1 MPGIRRLVCVVIL
14 AIAATAQNPPGT
26 AKPELANAQ
35 PAPASPNVIVI
46 TMDTT
51 RADRMGFLGSQRGLT
66 PNLDV
71 LAKDSV
77 VFTRAYS
84 QAPLTPVS
92 HSTIFTGTFPQ
103 YHHVVNFS
111 LPLPTDL
118 PYMPA
123 ILKEHGYST
132 GAFVGSI
139 ALDPTWEVAGFE
151 RGYDTYDAGF
161 SWQKFTPA
169 TRYQTMERRAGDVV
183 DHALSYLDKPRQ
195 GPFFIWVH
203 VYDPHSPYDPPEP
216 YKTRYAKALYDGE
229 IAYVDSALGKFFEQL
244 KAKGLYDNTEIFLTA
259 DHGESLGEHGEEEH
273 GVFLYDETIH
283 VPLVIKLRNG
293 ESAGKRIEDRVELA
307 DILSTVLGTAD
318 ITVPDQVQGQS
329 LLGFLEPGT
338 AAGDA
343 AAKLWQ
349 NRGAYSQSDYEH
361 LTFAWS
367 ALESL
372 RSGKYLFV
380 QAPRRELYDEDV
392 DPTDQ
397 HNVAPASPAITDT
410 LSAKTKAFQK
420 ATTNT
425 KEIPKQKLDEGKIR
439 TLAMLG
445 YVAKQPDSTNA
456 APGLE
461 GADPKDKIEIANT
474 VSRIN
479 NLLQNNAA
487 KDRCDAAMPEIKK
500 ALVTITDISLLHYFL
515 GGCYLEKA
523 NFPDAITEMR
533 KAVKIDPGFSSAEVM
548 LGRALVATGQDDEA
562 LVAFEHVVKNEP
574 SLIDAHIFLISL
586 YFKADRPQ
594 DEIRECHAVLKMI
607 PQNFGANFFLGW
619 ALSETGDFQGA
630 VAPLQKAIA
639 GEPYRLRP
647 HQLLADVYEKLGR
660 IEDAKRERDEA
671 DRLPIPGSTPDGAP
685 PTPQSNP
692 ER

>member
-1 MPGIRRLVCVVIL
+1 MTFMRCFLL
-14 AIAATAQNPPGT
+14 AAALTP
-26 AKPELANAQ
+26 LALAANSPSPQA
-35 PAPASPNVIVI
+35 ASPNVIVI
-46 TMDTT
+46 SMDTT
-51 RADRMGFLGSQRGLT
+51 RADRMGFLGSKRGLT

-71 LAKDSV
+71 FAKDSV

-84 QAPLTPVS
+84 QAPLTPAS
-92 HSTIFTGTFPQ
+92 HSTIFTGTYPQ
-103 YHHVVNFS
+103 YHQVLIFPV
-111 LPLPTDL
+111 PLAKDL

-123 ILKEHGYST
+123 ILKEHGYAT

-139 ALDPTWEVAGFE
+139 ALEPTWGVPGFE
-151 RGYDTYDAGF
+151 RGYDTYDAGY
-161 SWQKFTPA
+161 SWKGYTPQN
-169 TRYQTMERRAGDVV
+169 RYQTVERRAGDVV
-183 DHALSYLDKPRQ
+183 DRALSWLDKPRQ
-195 GPFFIWVH
+195 GPFFVWVH
-203 VYDPHSPYDPPEP
+203 VFDPHSPYDPPEP

-244 KAKGLYDNTEIFLTA
+244 KAKGLYDHTEIFLTA
-259 DHGESLGEHGEEEH
+259 DHGESLGAHGEEEH

-283 VPLVIKLRNG
+283 VPLVVKLPQG

-307 DILSTVLGTAD
+307 DILSTVLGTVD
-318 ITVPDQVQGQS
+318 IPAPEQVQGQS

-361 LTFAWS
+361 IAFNWS

-392 DPTDQ
+392 DPTDL
-397 HNVAPASPAITDT
+397 HNVALATPAITDT

-425 KEIPKQKLDEGKIR
+425 KETPIQKLDQDKINK
-439 TLAMLG
+439 LAMLG
-445 YVAKQPDSTNA
+445 YVAKQPDSA
-456 APGLE
+456 YAVPGQE

-479 NLLQNNAA
+479 NLLQYNAA
-487 KDRCDAAMPEIKK
+487 SNRCDVAMPEIKK
-500 ALVTITDISLLHYFL
+500 ALVTIPDIATLHFFL
-515 GGCYLEKA
+515 GACYMDKKDFLHAAPEL
-523 NFPDAITEMR
+523 R
-533 KAVKIDPGFSSAEVM
+533 KTVKLDPGLTNAELM
-548 LGRALVATGQDDEA
+548 LGRALVRTGQDDEA
-562 LVAFEHVVKNEP
+562 RVAFEHVAKSEP
-574 SLIDAHIFLISL
+574 SAIDAHIFLIDL
-586 YFKADRPQ
+586 YFKANRPQ
-594 DEIRECHAVLKMI
+594 DEIRECHAVLKTI
-607 PQNFGANFFLGW
+607 PENFGANYFLGW

-630 VAPLQKAIA
+630 IAPLQKAIA
-639 GEPYRLRP
+639 GEPWRPRP
-647 HQLLADVYEKLGR
+647 HWLLADIYEKLGR
-660 IEDAKRERDEA
+660 TEDAKRERDEA